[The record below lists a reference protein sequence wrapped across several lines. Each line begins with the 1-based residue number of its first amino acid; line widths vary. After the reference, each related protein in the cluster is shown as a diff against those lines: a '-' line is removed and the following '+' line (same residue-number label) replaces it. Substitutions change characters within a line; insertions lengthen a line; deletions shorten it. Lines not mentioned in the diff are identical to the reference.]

1 MQAPQ
6 APPNAN
12 ELIRMTVPQLQD
24 EVKKLNR
31 KIDRLDNAI
40 RTNPQNR
47 QSNINRLAQ
56 LQATRTWIV
65 NRIESKQ

>member
-31 KIDRLDNAI
+31 KIDRLDNQV

-47 QSNINRLAQ
+47 QSNIDRLAQ

-65 NRIESKQ
+65 DRIESKQ

>member
-31 KIDRLDNAI
+31 KIDRLDNAV

>member
-12 ELIRMTVPQLQD
+12 QLIRMTVLQLHD
-24 EVKKLNR
+24 EVTKLN
-31 KIDRLDNAI
+31 KQIDRLENTV

-47 QSNINRLAQ
+47 QSNMNRLAQ

>member
-12 ELIRMTVPQLQD
+12 QLITMTVPQLQD

-31 KIDRLDNAI
+31 KIDGLVNKI
-40 RTNPQNR
+40 QTNPENKR
-47 QSNINRLAQ
+47 SNINRLAQ